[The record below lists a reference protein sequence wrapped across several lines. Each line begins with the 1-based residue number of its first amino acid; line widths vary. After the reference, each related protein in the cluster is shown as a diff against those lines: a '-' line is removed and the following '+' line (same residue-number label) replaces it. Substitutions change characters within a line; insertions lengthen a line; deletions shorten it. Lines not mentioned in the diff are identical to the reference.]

1 MSRIVLATGGARSG
15 KSAWAE
21 CAAEKLNPQRV
32 YIATSLP
39 ADDEMRARV
48 DRHRDRRAGRGW
60 AAIEEPLQ
68 LGAALEQAAQSYAV
82 ALVDCLT
89 VWIANR
95 MYRADQDGQTLTE
108 QAVAEECH
116 RVLGEA
122 RRLRVGTVFVTDEV
136 GMGIVPENEV
146 ARRFRDLL
154 GICNQTIAAGADEVT
169 LLVCGQP
176 LRIK

>member
-21 CAAEKLNPQRV
+21 CAAEKLDPSRV
-32 YIATSLP
+32 YIATALP

-48 DRHRDRRAGRGW
+48 DRHRDSRAGRGW
-60 AAIEEPLQ
+60 ATIEEPL
-68 LGAALEQAAQSYAV
+68 LLAAALEQAAQSFAV

-89 VWIANR
+89 VWTANR
-95 MYRADQDGQTLTE
+95 LFHADQAGQALTE
-108 QAVAEECH
+108 AAVAEECH
-116 RVLGEA
+116 RVLDAA
-122 RRLRVGTVFVTDEV
+122 RRLPVGTVFVTGEV
-136 GMGIVPENEV
+136 GLGIVPDNEV

>member
-21 CAAEKLNPQRV
+21 RRAESMGARRV
-32 YIATSLP
+32 YIATAAP
-39 ADDEMRARV
+39 EDDEMRERIQ
-48 DRHRDRRAGRGW
+48 RHQTLRAGHGW
-60 AAIEEPLQ
+60 DTIEEPLE
-68 LGAALEQAAQSYAV
+68 LAGALSRASADYPV

-95 MYRADQDGQTLTE
+95 MYEAE
-108 QAVAEECH
+108 QAGREVTEEC
-116 RVLGEA
+116 VTEDALCVA
-122 RRLRVGTVFVTDEV
+122 RAASSVPGGVVFVSGEV
-136 GMGIVPENEV
+136 GLGIVPDNAA

-154 GICNQTIAAGADEVT
+154 GVCNQIIAGYADEVT